1 MGYVSYTSVKLIKEK
16 GNEGE
21 SSSNQTSKA
30 INSTV
35 NQSTNKHK
43 IIKQQE
49 VSNITEIN
57 CSDTYF
63 KRK

>member
-1 MGYVSYTSVKLIKEK
+1 MEYTNYTSVKLIKEK
-16 GNEGE
+16 GNKGE
-21 SSSNQTSKA
+21 SNSNQTSKA
-30 INSTV
+30 TNS
-35 NQSTNKHK
+35 
-43 IIKQQE
+43 IKQQE

>member
-1 MGYVSYTSVKLIKEK
+1 MGYTSYTSVKLIKEK

-21 SSSNQTSKA
+21 SSSTQTSKA

-43 IIKQQE
+43 IIKQQG